1 MPDVNQID
9 SEDEG
14 LAFGYSVSETE
25 PTTVPVP
32 DASEQTDEIEQP
44 PEVTQQ
50 PEPEPEPEP
59 EPAPAPV
66 EDDKDPMAVIKKLDG
81 RLRNMQGEI
90 NKLNTQLTTQTHAA
104 ATAAAKEQGAE
115 APSASAVKAAMKDG
129 EKLESLR
136 NEFPEWAEAL
146 DEQASRT
153 EQRILDRMPKLD
165 GYATKDEI
173 VDFKKTLPVLI
184 KHPTFEDDIKTEDF
198 SKWFSS
204 QSEDVQALAQSE
216 SPKDAISLMDR
227 FYERDKAPPTTKP
240 TNQQERLKKT
250 LAPDTSGGKAPA
262 RALSED
268 EAMSIGYKSA

>member
-1 MPDVNQID
+1 MSDVNLID

-14 LAFGYSVSETE
+14 LAFGYSVSDEAE
-25 PTTVPVP
+25 PTNMPAPEAAET
-32 DASEQTDEIEQP
+32 TDEIEP
-44 PEVTQQ
+44 AAQ
-50 PEPEPEPEP
+50 PESEPVPQP

-66 EDDKDPMAVIKKLDG
+66 DDDKDPMAIIKKLDG

-90 NKLNTQLTTQTHAA
+90 NKLNTQLTAQTHAA

-115 APSASAVKAAMKDG
+115 APSASAVRAAMQDG

-146 DEQASRT
+146 DEQSSRT

-173 VDFKKTLPVLI
+173 VEFKKTLPVLI
-184 KHPTFEDDIKTEDF
+184 KHPTFEDDIKTPVF
-198 SKWFSS
+198 SDWFTS
-204 QSEDVQALAQSE
+204 QGDDVKALAQSD
-216 SPKDAISLMDR
+216 SPKDAISLMDK
-227 FYERDKAPPTTKP
+227 FYERDKAPPSKP
-240 TNQQERLKKT
+240 INQQERLKKT

-268 EAMSIGYKSA
+268 EAMSIGYKTA